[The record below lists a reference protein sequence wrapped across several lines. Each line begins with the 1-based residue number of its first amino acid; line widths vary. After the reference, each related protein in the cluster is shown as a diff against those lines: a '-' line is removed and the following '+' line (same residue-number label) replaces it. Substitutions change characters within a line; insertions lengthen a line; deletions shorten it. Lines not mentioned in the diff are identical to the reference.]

1 MNRLA
6 IRVDELEEVAHII
19 KSQLPHANRVWISS
33 MISQNIGS
41 DASHLVQDI
50 QHVEVSGRCRETT
63 WPRLGDRE
71 GAQRS
76 RNTMGYQVHGG

>member
-6 IRVDELEEVAHII
+6 IRADELEEAAHII
-19 KSQLPHANRVWISS
+19 KSQLPHANRIWISS

-50 QHVEVSGRCRETT
+50 RHVEVSGRRRKTT
-63 WPRLGDRE
+63 WPRLGDRKD
-71 GAQRS
+71 ARRS
-76 RNTMGYQVHGG
+76 RNTMCYQVRGG